1 MSLRYSYTNDGAHR
15 QISVVLN
22 GRPVIVDDSHANFGA
37 VLNACRAGDEAKAKS
52 FLNLDALYVDA
63 LAQVGAGFGYTD
75 GKVTYDGEPV
85 SANLSAAISAVLAEK
100 GDVAPFANFAARLHN
115 NPGYRSRNSLF
126 AWIERHGLN
135 LDNDGFLIAYKGV
148 TSSDEGD
155 YVSIHQ
161 GYGIVNGETVEHG
174 ALRNNVGDVV
184 EVPRHKVDDDPNSTC
199 SYGLHAGTHSYASS
213 FARGVLLTVK
223 IDPADVVSVPSDA
236 HKIRCCKYEVV
247 AVTESEWTASV
258 VWNGDPDAV
267 ASDWN
272 DDQDDSYWEN

>member
-15 QISVVLN
+15 QITVVLN

-37 VLNACRAGDEAKAKS
+37 VLNACRAGDEARAKS
-52 FLNLDALYVDA
+52 YLNLDALYVNA
-63 LAQVGAGFGYTD
+63 LAEVGAGFGYVD
-75 GKVTYDGEPV
+75 GQVTYDGEPV

-100 GDVAPFANFAARLHN
+100 GDVKPFANFAARLHN
-115 NPGYRSRNSLF
+115 NPGFRSRNSLF

-161 GYGIVNGETVEHG
+161 GYGIVNGEVVEYG
-174 ALRNNVGDVV
+174 SLRNNVGDVV
-184 EVPRHKVDDDPNSTC
+184 EVPRHKVDDDPRSHC
-199 SYGLHAGTHSYASS
+199 SFGLHAGTHQYASS

-258 VWNGDPDAV
+258 VWDGNPDAV

-272 DDQDDSYWEN
+272 DDQSPDYWEN